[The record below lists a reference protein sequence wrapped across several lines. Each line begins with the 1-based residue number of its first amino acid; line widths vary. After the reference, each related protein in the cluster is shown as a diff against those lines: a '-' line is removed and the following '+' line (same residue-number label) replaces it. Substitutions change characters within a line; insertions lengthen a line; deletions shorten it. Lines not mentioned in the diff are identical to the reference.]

1 MLNQT
6 SLLSSFSN
14 SLKSQYYVSC
24 VANVILDNLYRAEGI
39 PQDKLDFYAGQAYFV
54 KGFVYFD
61 LARKWGDAV
70 ITRNSTSMEVYNKS
84 SMLDVLDEAIK
95 NASE

>member
-1 MLNQT
+1 MI
-6 SLLSSFSN
+6 
-14 SLKSQYYVSC
+14 Y
-24 VANVILDNLYRAEGI
+24 VANVILDNLYRAEGV

-70 ITRNSTSMEVYNKS
+70 ITKNSTDMGVYDKS

-95 NASE
+95 NTSEGYKLLLRREF